1 MKTSEILALF
11 VAKQDPREYLKLPTR
26 ANGYL
31 YATNG
36 HICVRCEDDPEVT
49 ELAGP
54 DAVKLPYRI
63 DDLISRLPADAV
75 FHPLKFERSPKE
87 CRTCEGAGSII
98 PCYACDDG
106 TFDHYGIE
114 YECRTCDAMGFIP
127 TDDSNVPCPECDGNK
142 YTLDHARVD
151 GRLFN
156 GDYLDRLSKLPGIQI
171 HVAAGEKDAGHFRFD
186 GGCGVIMPM
195 AG

>member
-1 MKTSEILALF
+1 MKASEILALF
-11 VAKQDPREYLKLPTR
+11 VAKQDPREYLKLPIR

-36 HICVRCEDDPEVT
+36 HICVRCGDDPEVT

-54 DAVKLPYRI
+54 DAVKIQHRI
-63 DDLISRLPADAV
+63 DEYIAECPADAV
-75 FHPLKFERSPKE
+75 FHPLKFERVQHK
-87 CRTCEGAGSII
+87 CRSCKGAGSIM

-106 TFDHYGIE
+106 VFDHYGIE
-114 YECRTCDAMGFIP
+114 YECRTCDAMGYIP
-127 TDDSNVPCPECDGNK
+127 DDDSNTPCPECDGNK
-142 YTLDHARVD
+142 YTIDHARVD

-171 HVAAGEKDAGHFRFD
+171 HVAAGEKHASHFRFD
-186 GGCGVIMPM
+186 GGCGVIMPRV
-195 AG
+195 G